1 MQETKIR
8 RENKEILTEIL
19 RKRVGVEK
27 QERGEKIQVT
37 IDRKKKLVVHAGI
50 RQTIRSQKPEL
61 NIRKNVTAQVPQQV
75 KDMRSYLGM
84 DPLEWDSQA

>member
-50 RQTIRSQKPEL
+50 R
-61 NIRKNVTAQVPQQV
+61 
-75 KDMRSYLGM
+75 
-84 DPLEWDSQA
+84 

>member
-1 MQETKIR
+1 MLLKKVELKFHSLVEMRQVFAFYFNDTLTMQETKIR

-27 QERGEKIQVT
+27 QERGEKVQVT

-50 RQTIRSQKPEL
+50 R
-61 NIRKNVTAQVPQQV
+61 
-75 KDMRSYLGM
+75 
-84 DPLEWDSQA
+84 

>member
-1 MQETKIR
+1 MLLKKVELKFHSLVEMRQVFAFYFNDTLIMQETKIR

-50 RQTIRSQKPEL
+50 R
-61 NIRKNVTAQVPQQV
+61 
-75 KDMRSYLGM
+75 
-84 DPLEWDSQA
+84 